1 MNSINPK
8 INVIIPVYNEE
19 TSLPLVLKSLN
30 HLKKRKSLDLRIIVG
45 NNNSTDRTAEVAE
58 AAGAEVVLQPEMG
71 YGAACLKAMEQIDE
85 DCDIVVYIDGDYSD
99 YPHELDFLI
108 EPIQTGV
115 SDFVIGSRVLGA
127 HLPGTLLPQARF
139 GNWLAT
145 FLIHFFWGHKFS
157 DLGPFRAITYQALKK
172 LKMQDRNFGWT
183 VEMQIRA
190 LKCKLKC
197 SEIPVSYRK
206 RIGKSKITGTIQ
218 GSVMAGYT
226 ILKIIFAER
235 FMPRR
240 FKPQ

>member
-19 TSLPLVLKSLN
+19 TSLPLVLKSLK
-30 HLKKRKSLDLRIIVG
+30 HLKQRKSLDLRVIVG

-108 EPIQTGV
+108 EPIQIGV

-127 HLPGTLLPQARF
+127 HLPGALLPQARF
-139 GNWLAT
+139 GNWIAT
-145 FLIHFFWGHKFS
+145 FLIHFFWGHRFS

-235 FMPRR
+235 FTPRR
-240 FKPQ
+240 FKPR